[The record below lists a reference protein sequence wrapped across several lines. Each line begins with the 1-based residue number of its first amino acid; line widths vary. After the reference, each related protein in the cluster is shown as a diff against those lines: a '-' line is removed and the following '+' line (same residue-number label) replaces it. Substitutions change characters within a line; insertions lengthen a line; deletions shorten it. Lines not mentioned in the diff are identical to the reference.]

1 MSGIPWS
8 VGKITTN
15 PRFKNTFKVLQ
26 KHSKIG
32 NTMERNRSVTAAE
45 IRFFLY
51 FLCIIRFEYFFPLNP
66 SLSVPLLEEPG
77 FHRSTLSSSSS
88 TRKSPPPVKCDPI
101 SCRGGKKD
109 GETQEG
115 WERQKGCW
123 GKNGYPL
130 VCVQDSPHVAV
141 LSLQQR
147 PSVAFCVAQWLLNT
161 RPSHRITPASES
173 LQTNTPTRIFDSRKT
188 SCLALLTS
196 PPPIPFPPF
205 HFDGWW
211 RVQSCGPPVLS
222 WCEPKPI
229 WGSISCLPALS
240 TLKTTT
246 ILSWGRKFRTH
257 YSLFRSRPRSKSS
270 PPASICCVV
279 YRVKSAA
286 FAFSLC
292 PIYTC
297 SYVSCLF
304 LKLLWQS
311 TGECRLEKHWAAGI
325 CYSL

>member
-1 MSGIPWS
+1 MSYKNIPKLGIWWKVTDLLQLLTFSFSCTSSASYALNIFFSLSIHPWVS
-8 VGKITTN
+8 LCWKSHVFFVARC
-15 PRFKNTFKVLQ
+15 PPPPPYERVLQ
-26 KHSKIG
+26 LNVILFHAEEEKK
-32 NTMERNRSVTAAE
+32 TERHKKGESD
-45 IRFFLY
+45 
-51 FLCIIRFEYFFPLNP
+51 
-66 SLSVPLLEEPG
+66 
-77 FHRSTLSSSSS
+77 
-88 TRKSPPPVKCDPI
+88 RK
-101 SCRGGKKD
+101 R
-109 GETQEG
+109 
-115 WERQKGCW
+115 CW
-123 GKNGYPL
+123 GNGYPL

-141 LSLQQR
+141 LSLQQH

-161 RPSHRITPASES
+161 RPSRRITPASES
-173 LQTNTPTRIFDSRKT
+173 LQTNTPTRILDSRKT
-188 SCLALLTS
+188 SCLALLLTS
-196 PPPIPFPPF
+196 PPLTPFPQF

-229 WGSISCLPALS
+229 WDSISCLPALS

-292 PIYTC
+292 PIYPC
-297 SYVSCLF
+297 SYVSRLF
-304 LKLLWQS
+304 LKPIRES
-311 TGECRLEKHWAAGI
+311 TRDRRLEKRWAAGI